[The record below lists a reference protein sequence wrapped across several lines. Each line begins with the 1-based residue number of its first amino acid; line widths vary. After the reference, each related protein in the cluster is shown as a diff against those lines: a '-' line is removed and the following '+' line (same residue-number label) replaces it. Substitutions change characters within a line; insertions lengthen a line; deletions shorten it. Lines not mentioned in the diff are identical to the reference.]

1 VCDAVCRL
9 ELVTAVGCVVMSVLA
24 CLPTSGSDVTW
35 IRYMAAVRLLRLAS
49 AWPAVQLP
57 NMFPFLYI
65 FVQVKQI
72 RIFYETFLSMLPAA
86 VRLMQVRRFNP
97 GHALPDLGNRCAYAT
112 FMLHR
117 HQIDILKRG
126 WLWLGCAVFQ

>member
-1 VCDAVCRL
+1 
-9 ELVTAVGCVVMSVLA
+9 MSVLA
-24 CLPTSGSDVTW
+24 YLPSNGTDVTW
-35 IRYMAAVRLLRLAS
+35 IRCMAAVRLLRLAS
-49 AWPAVQLP
+49 AWPPVPLP

-97 GHALPDLGNRCAYAT
+97 GHALPNLGNRCGCAT

-126 WLWLGCAVFQ
+126 WLSLGCAVSQGIAFADYYIP